1 VLIARFDCD
10 GLSSGCINYPR
21 RMSGAKCVV
30 VPVDGPMECCA
41 ECGDPGPA
49 SGPRS
54 ACWLAASRVMPVLG
68 RCVASRGPPGPDA
81 AVINFCV
88 M

>member
-1 VLIARFDCD
+1 MCVNRSIRLRRSVIRLHQIIRA
-10 GLSSGCINYPR
+10 GCQGR
-21 RMSGAKCVV
+21 CVV
-30 VPVDGPMECCA
+30 VPVDGPMECYA

-81 AVINFCV
+81 AVI
-88 M
+88 